1 MQFCWLVPH
10 KSSLYLTVTDAVED
24 RVKSSDPSNGSV
36 VNGDPNKADSGEEEG
51 VKQAFLALP
60 SENTSS
66 PQKSSILQ
74 VFKKV
79 PLYYSIRNSLSLWFV
94 LEVITVSSSS
104 SSSLSVSRFGLWR
117 SVWRLCSRLLCQF
130 FPRLRWM
137 WKRCMEGNGVR
148 NTHMFLYLQCNYN
161 DCQFI
166 NKPEIKPSFNY
177 V

>member
-1 MQFCWLVPH
+1 M
-10 KSSLYLTVTDAVED
+10 TVTDAVED

-79 PLYYSIRNSLSLWFV
+79 PLFFHQKLSQPVVCSGGYNSVFIIIFISLSLSLDLGYGV
-94 LEVITVSSSS
+94 LCDVCVHGY
-104 SSSLSVSRFGLWR
+104 SVSFSRGYGGCENG
-117 SVWRLCSRLLCQF
+117 VWREMGYETHTCSFIYNVIIMTANSLTN
-130 FPRLRWM
+130 PR
-137 WKRCMEGNGVR
+137 
-148 NTHMFLYLQCNYN
+148 
-161 DCQFI
+161 
-166 NKPEIKPSFNY
+166 
-177 V
+177 

>member
-1 MQFCWLVPH
+1 M
-10 KSSLYLTVTDAVED
+10 TVTDAVED

-36 VNGDPNKADSGEEEG
+36 VNGDPNKADSGEEED

-79 PLYYSIRNSLSLWFV
+79 LLYYSIRNSLSLWFV

-104 SSSLSVSRFGLWR
+104 SSSLS
-117 SVWRLCSRLLCQF
+117 LCL
-130 FPRLRWM
+130 
-137 WKRCMEGNGVR
+137 
-148 NTHMFLYLQCNYN
+148 
-161 DCQFI
+161 
-166 NKPEIKPSFNY
+166 
-177 V
+177 